1 MKRVIG
7 IFYNID
13 FNEQSFY
20 TGCGGS
26 ETWVIQIAK
35 EFQNRGYHVIVFSQN
50 NEWYFYESGVEYI
63 PISFFENRIKIINFY
78 AFIFVRSIDD
88 YYKMFIE
95 NNDCK
100 RIYVQ
105 SHDMFIWKG
114 GIYNEKFNYNNQY
127 DRIHKYIALTNF
139 HKEELQTHNNIP
151 YEKIAVIGNGL
162 DSDIFNDAEFY
173 YNDLEKDNSILWT
186 SAFGR
191 GGDILVNHIMPI
203 VKRTIP
209 DFKVYICGYGD
220 GVPQDIKDNPDVI
233 FLGTL
238 NKEEYYKEFKKH
250 KVWFLPCVVVEDF
263 GICAGEAIMC
273 DAHIVSPFLHGMKNV
288 CDILDCTKMQN
299 KYNIIETGD
308 YHYGTYQLNMTEE
321 EFNNANIE
329 AANMII
335 DYIKN
340 YNNKDRQ
347 IIRKISKD
355 YIMKTHT
362 WKNVADKWEIIF
374 NEI

>member
-35 EFQNRGYHVIVFSQN
+35 EFQNRGYHVMVFSQN
-50 NEWYFYESGVEYI
+50 NEWYVYESGVEYI
-63 PISFFENRIKIINFY
+63 PISFFENRIKVINFY
-78 AFIFVRSIDD
+78 AFIFVRSIDE
-88 YYKMFIE
+88 YYKIFIE

-105 SHDMFIWKG
+105 SHDMFIWKD
-114 GIYNEKFNYNNQY
+114 GIYNEKFIYNNQY

-139 HKEELQTHNNIP
+139 HKEELHKYNNIP

-162 DSDIFNDAEFY
+162 DSDIFDEIDY
-173 YNDLEKDNSILWT
+173 YVDIKKDNSILWT

-191 GGDILVNHIMPI
+191 GGDILVNYIMPI
-203 VKRTIP
+203 VKKYIP

-238 NKEEYYKEFKKH
+238 NKKDYYKEFKKH

-273 DAHIVSPFLHGMKNV
+273 DAHIVSPFLHGMKDV
-288 CDILDCTKMQN
+288 CDVLICTKMN
-299 KYNIIETGD
+299 HNYNIIETGD
-308 YHYGTYQLNMTEE
+308 YHYGTYQLNMTDE
-321 EFNNANIE
+321 EFNNANYE

-340 YNNKDRQ
+340 YDNKDRET
-347 IIRKISKD
+347 IRKISKD

-362 WKNVADKWEIIF
+362 WKNVVDKWEMLF
-374 NEI
+374 KEI